1 MGGRRHSL
9 ALVAVGLCGAGF
21 YACFGIDGGL
31 PRLDKVAGVELRA
44 VYGVLDLRN
53 EGARVQ

>member
-1 MGGRRHSL
+1 MGGGRHTI
-9 ALVAVGLCGAGF
+9 ALVAMGLCGAGF

-31 PRLDKVAGVELRA
+31 LRLDKVARVELRA

-53 EGARVQ
+53 EGARSQ